1 MSHRRRTD
9 VVGVFPNLDATI
21 RLIGADEWTDA
32 RCYIGLEILT
42 ACKTPAI
49 KETYDNALTIG
60 Y

>member
-1 MSHRRRTD
+1 M
-9 VVGVFPNLDATI
+9 DATI